1 MKIQAFLVLEIQSW
15 QSLLFFVKNKIV
27 SSMVWNYLENF
38 KKKIPES
45 RITNSYWLDQ
55 LMTYERYKEDND
67 KLYEEA
73 ISEINAEN
81 IKAVLQALL
90 AQGNFIEVIMSPEN

>member
-1 MKIQAFLVLEIQSW
+1 
-15 QSLLFFVKNKIV
+15 
-27 SSMVWNYLENF
+27 
-38 KKKIPES
+38 
-45 RITNSYWLDQ
+45 
-55 LMTYERYKEDND
+55 MTYERYKEDND